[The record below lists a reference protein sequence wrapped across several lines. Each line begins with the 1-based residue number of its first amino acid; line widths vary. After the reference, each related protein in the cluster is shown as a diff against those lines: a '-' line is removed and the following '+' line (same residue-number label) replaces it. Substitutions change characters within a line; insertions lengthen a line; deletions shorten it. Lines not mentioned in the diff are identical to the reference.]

1 MRRIVLMLVLLA
13 LPQSGAAADSIE
25 KLKSFLSDTRSA
37 RGRFAQIVLDKDLKV
52 LQESAGSMAFARP
65 GRFRWQYE
73 KPYEQIIVGDGNRLW
88 IYDKDLNQV
97 TVRKLEGALGSS
109 PAALL
114 AGSNEIESGYTLS
127 SAGNEQGLDWLE
139 AVPKSPD
146 TVFERIRLGFN
157 KAGLDAME
165 LRDQFGQIT
174 VIKFSAMERN
184 TELPSGV
191 FEFSPPPGA
200 DVINE

>member
-1 MRRIVLMLVLLA
+1 MKRALLVLLFLL
-13 LPQSGAAADSIE
+13 LPQAGVADSVE
-25 KLKSFLSDTRSA
+25 KLKSLLSDTQTA
-37 RGRFAQIVLDKDLKV
+37 RARFSQIVLDKDLKV
-52 LQESAGSMAFARP
+52 LQQSTGIMAFARP
-65 GRFRWQYE
+65 GRFRWEYE
-73 KPYEQIIVGDGNRLW
+73 KPYEQVIVGDGTRLW
-88 IYDKDLNQV
+88 VYDKDLNQV

-114 AGSNEIESGYTLS
+114 AGSNEIERGYTLS
-127 SAGNEQGLDWLE
+127 TAGEGQGLDWLE
-139 AVPKSPD
+139 AVPKSTD

-157 KAGLDAME
+157 KSGLEAME

-184 TELPSGV
+184 SELPPG
-191 FEFSPPPGA
+191 EFQFTPPAGA